1 MRGVIEAFR
10 ARRHGCYRLDDDDE
24 GWSEKSECVNGLRR
38 RQEREEAERREA
50 EFRQMLAGRHMAMAL
65 YGQRAAACWAKPRE
79 LQRMRREAARSAAR
93 GGGEEEEEE
102 EGLPKRK
109 KKRGKGM
116 MAWPK

>member
-1 MRGVIEAFR
+1 M
-10 ARRHGCYRLDDDDE
+10 
-24 GWSEKSECVNGLRR
+24 NGLRG

-50 EFRQMLAGRHMAMAL
+50 EFRKMIAGRHMAMAL

-93 GGGEEEEEE
+93 GDHDDEEEQ
-102 EGLPKRK
+102 GLPKRK
-109 KKRGKGM
+109 KKTKRETGV

>member
-1 MRGVIEAFR
+1 MIE
-10 ARRHGCYRLDDDDE
+10 DE
-24 GWSEKSECVNGLRR
+24 GWSEKSECASGLRR

-50 EFRQMLAGRHMAMAL
+50 EFRKMIAGRHMAMAL

-93 GGGEEEEEE
+93 GDHDEEEEPR
-102 EGLPKRK
+102 GLPKRK
-109 KKRGKGM
+109 KKRDTGM